1 MRAKAGEFVAGPDSG
16 FARVL
21 PAYGRKK
28 HPTGGARWQCE
39 GREGRRGTGQHAEMG
54 QGREKAGPTRS
65 LGRGRKREKRK
76 RRDGPVG
83 LKRRG
88 EKGRLF
94 HF

>member
-1 MRAKAGEFVAGPDSG
+1 MGPAGSERGEKGEVERAGARRWAGEG
-16 FARVL
+16 
-21 PAYGRKK
+21 K
-28 HPTGGARWQCE
+28 
-39 GREGRRGTGQHAEMG
+39 
-54 QGREKAGPTRS
+54 KAGPTRS

-76 RRDGPVG
+76 RRDGLAG